1 MPVIAREP
9 REESESWS
17 CERNLSRPS
26 GKEHLSF
33 AHTSSEVG
41 EDAGEAPLHFALH
54 GFLHRSLHLCGEAKS
69 KQTHD
74 LHGPQTMQNTRPNYG
89 PRRERPHP
97 WTHRRHGLRG
107 GAPSSARGP

>member
-1 MPVIAREP
+1 MPVIARGP

-26 GKEHLSF
+26 GKERLSF

-54 GFLHRSLHLCGEAKS
+54 GFLHRSLHLVDEANS
-69 KQTHD
+69 QQPQQ
-74 LHGPQTMQNTRPNYG
+74 LHGFEQCKDTRPNHEL
-89 PRRERPHP
+89 RREGPPPLDPRATRTS
-97 WTHRRHGLRG
+97 WSRSRLR
-107 GAPSSARGP
+107 AR